1 MNPSEANGMSAGDPY
16 QFRLEPSF
24 VNHEP
29 LDEFIREV
37 ADWVYY
43 HANGQPNIEVE
54 AKFGTH
60 LSEETGTRVRLPIL
74 IESSKFYVLLVF
86 TYANGLNARQSLI
99 LRIDLDFRQASH
111 RSVVCQL
118 I

>member
-1 MNPSEANGMSAGDPY
+1 MNPSEANGMNAADPY
-16 QFRLEPSF
+16 QLRLEPSF

-43 HANGQPNIEVE
+43 HANGLPNIEVE

-60 LSEETGTRVRLPIL
+60 VTDESGTRLKLPIL
-74 IESSKFYVLLVF
+74 VESSKFYIPLVF
-86 TYANGLNARQSLI
+86 TYADGLNARQSLI
-99 LRIDLDFRQASH
+99 LRIELDSWQASH
-111 RSVVCQL
+111 RWVVCL
-118 I
+118 LK

>member
-1 MNPSEANGMSAGDPY
+1 MNTSEANGMNAGDPY
-16 QFRLEPSF
+16 HFQLEPSF

-60 LSEETGTRVRLPIL
+60 LGEETGTRVRLPIL
-74 IESSKFYVLLVF
+74 VESSKFYLPLVF

-99 LRIDLDFRQASH
+99 RRIEPDFRQAS
-111 RSVVCQL
+111 RR
-118 I
+118 

>member
-1 MNPSEANGMSAGDPY
+1 MNLSEANGMNAGDAY

-37 ADWVYY
+37 ADWVYF

-60 LSEETGTRVRLPIL
+60 LNEETGTRLRLPIL
-74 IESSKFYVLLVF
+74 VESSKFYLSLAF
-86 TYANGLNARQSLI
+86 TYANGLNARQSLN
-99 LRIDLDFRQASH
+99 LRIDPDFRQAFH

-118 I
+118 R